1 MSSTQIGRPLI
12 KDQNKSFVQAN
23 SFLKYLKL
31 KPKKERRALQNNN
44 EQTGPLIDHIDETVN
59 LQTIQ
64 QLVTQ
69 TLEQPPFRLP

>member
-1 MSSTQIGRPLI
+1 MPSTQIGSPLI
-12 KDQNKSFVQAN
+12 NDQSKPFVHTN

-44 EQTGPLIDHIDETVN
+44 EQTGPLTDHIDETAN
-59 LQTIQ
+59 LETMQ

-69 TLEQPPFRLP
+69 TLEQPPFRLT